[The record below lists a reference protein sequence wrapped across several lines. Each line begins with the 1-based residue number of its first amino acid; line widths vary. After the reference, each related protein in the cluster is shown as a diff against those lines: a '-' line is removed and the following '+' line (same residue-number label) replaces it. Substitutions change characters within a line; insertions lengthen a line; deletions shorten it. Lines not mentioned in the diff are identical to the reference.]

1 MRKTLIRKSK
11 RSHGSCHYGG
21 DMLLAKY
28 EHEDG
33 EPVFITSEYFFKA
46 KTEGIFRYE
55 HLNKEP
61 KIR

>member
-28 EHEDG
+28 EHEDE
-33 EPVFITSEYFFKA
+33 EPVFITSEYFLKQ
-46 KTEGIFRYE
+46 KQKVYLGMSILVKNLR
-55 HLNKEP
+55 
-61 KIR
+61 

>member
-33 EPVFITSEYFFKA
+33 EPVFITSEYFLKQ
-46 KTEGIFRYE
+46 KQKVYLGMSILVKNLR
-55 HLNKEP
+55 
-61 KIR
+61 